1 MFGYCKNRPRDVLV
15 ILLHE
20 QNICVQPLRLEDSVI
35 WKQEPARVHGDIE
48 ARADKILLQRGGV
61 RAIRAVLIIAAHLQQ
76 AEQDR
81 VLQVLLSPEVLPD
94 LEKVQQRQCL

>member
-1 MFGYCKNRPRDVLV
+1 MFGYWKNRPRDVWV

-20 QNICVQPLRLEDSVI
+20 QDIGVQPLRLEDCII
-35 WKQEPARVHGDIE
+35 WEQEPARVHGDIE

-61 RAIRAVLIIAAHLQQ
+61 RAIWAVLIIAAHLQQ

-81 VLQVLLSPEVLPD
+81 VLQVLLPPEVLPD
-94 LEKVQQRQCL
+94 MEEVQQRQCL